1 MRRQGYGNDPQQYA
15 NAAYAPGNDCRA
27 LFAVTKT
34 QSCFA
39 RDEAKKASSRYFYII
54 HTMLTHTK
62 LKYELQPWVVPFVSE
77 RKGNM
82 KFKLYENTAD
92 FGREVLELL
101 LEHEVQN
108 NLPIGFIKN
117 ERGLDS
123 SNWIM
128 ASVCGDNGGVL
139 LTAACTP
146 PHNIVLYETGN
157 KPCDEAIKLLCEN
170 IKSLGITLPGVLGEQ
185 SLANR
190 FAAAYAGSKYRVHH
204 SMNIMKLD
212 KVNPINKAPGFM
224 RPLEEKDLFFAPYWE
239 RAFSEECD
247 IGTVSIPEYTEILK
261 GRIQRGEGFIW
272 EDAIPVSQAA
282 TCRSTENG
290 AVINAVYTPPHF
302 RNKGYAAAN
311 VAGFSQL
318 LLDRGNQ
325 FCCLY
330 ADAANPISCGI
341 YRKIGYA
348 DQCVMDEIH
357 FDS

>member
-1 MRRQGYGNDPQQYA
+1 M
-15 NAAYAPGNDCRA
+15 
-27 LFAVTKT
+27 
-34 QSCFA
+34 
-39 RDEAKKASSRYFYII
+39 
-54 HTMLTHTK
+54 K
-62 LKYELQPWVVPFVSE
+62 L
-77 RKGNM
+77 
-82 KFKLYENTAD
+82 KLYENTAD
-92 FGREVLELL
+92 FGRAVLEIL

-117 ERGLDS
+117 ERNLDT

-128 ASVCGDNGGVL
+128 ASVCGDNGEVL

-157 KPCDEAIKLLCEN
+157 RPCDGAVSFLYEN
-170 IKSLGITLPGVLGEQ
+170 IKALGITLPGVLAER

-190 FAAAYAGSKYRVHH
+190 FAAVHGRYHVHH

-224 RPLEEKDLFFAPYWE
+224 RPLGEKDLFFAPYWE

-261 GRIQRGEGFIW
+261 GRIRRGEGFIW
-272 EDAIPVSQAA
+272 VDAIPVSQAA

-311 VAGFSQL
+311 VAELSQL
-318 LLDRGNQ
+318 LLDRGNK